1 MRVVKRKPLL
11 DFAAKYPNAKAPLEA
26 WYHEVKAANWRHT
39 ADVKAKFGSADV
51 VANNRVVFDIGGNK
65 YRLIAKI
72 AYRVGVV
79 YIKFIG
85 THKEYDRIDAATV
98 DQNETQNNQD

>member
-11 DFAAKYPNAKAPLEA
+11 DFAENNPLAKAPLDA
-26 WYHEVKAANWRHT
+26 WYHEVKAAQWRHF

-51 VANNRVVFDIGGNK
+51 VANNRVIFDIGGNK
-65 YRLIAKI
+65 YRLIAKV
-72 AYRVGVV
+72 AYQVGIV

-98 DQNETQNNQD
+98 EQNETQGNQD